1 MTVKLWI
8 VHYVSL
14 FAGFKPQY
22 NARGRKNCAA
32 VKATFALD
40 FLTLWCRE
48 QLLVTSAWG

>member
-14 FAGFKPQY
+14 SAGFKPRCS
-22 NARGRKNCAA
+22 ARGRKNCAA

-48 QLLVTSAWG
+48 KLLVTSAWG